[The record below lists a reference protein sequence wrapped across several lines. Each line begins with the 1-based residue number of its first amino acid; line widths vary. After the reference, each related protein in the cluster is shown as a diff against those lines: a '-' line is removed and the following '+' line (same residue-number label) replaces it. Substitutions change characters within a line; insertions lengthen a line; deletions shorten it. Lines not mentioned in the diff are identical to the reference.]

1 MKRFDDSPSK
11 FAEPGGPDKRSR
23 VKGEL
28 RIEHVSKQFKQG
40 ETATYVLTD
49 VNALFTQGG
58 TYAITGASGSG
69 KSTLLYLL
77 AGLDT
82 PTTGNIYFNNEL
94 LNTLDEQKRT
104 HLLNQS
110 FGLVFQL
117 PYLIAELSV
126 LENVMLK
133 GIIAGQAHDMCIE
146 KAQQLLAR
154 IGLQEKAA
162 RNPLS
167 LSGGQQ
173 QRVAIARALFN
184 KPAFL
189 LADEPTGNLDERT
202 AHSIID
208 FLLECQQEWG
218 MGMIISSHDAY
229 VADAM
234 QHVLHLHNGH
244 LTQVR

>member
-1 MKRFDDSPSK
+1 MKRFAK
-11 FAEPGGPDKRSR
+11 
-23 VKGEL
+23 EL
-28 RIEHVSKQFKQG
+28 RAEYVSKQFKQG
-40 ETATYVLTD
+40 TTATHVLTAIT
-49 VNALFTQGG
+49 ALFTQGT

-82 PTTGNIYFNNEL
+82 PTTGHIYFDNEL
-94 LNTLDEQKRT
+94 LTTLDEHAHT

-126 LENVMLK
+126 IENVMLK
-133 GIIAGQAHDMCIE
+133 GIIAGQPHAVCVE
-146 KAQQLLAR
+146 KAEQLLKR

-162 RNPLS
+162 SNPLS

-184 KPAFL
+184 KPVFF

-234 QHVLHLHNGH
+234 QHVFNLHNGH